1 MTDYIE
7 MKLRKTGETVRVY
20 NLSIDGTSSQAT
32 IFSPNLAGK
41 QQGNGWQTVKISA
54 LVPIDFWVDDGFCS
68 KTKKN
73 KIKSRLKL
81 ISAEW
86 QCTDGT
92 VYTHEYLEDAIV
104 HEAELMGEELEEE
117 KGE

>member
-1 MTDYIE
+1 MADYIE
-7 MKLRKTGETVRVY
+7 MKFRKTGETVRVY
-20 NLSIDGTSSQAT
+20 NFSTDGTSSLAT
-32 IFSPNLAGK
+32 IYVPSLAGK
-41 QQGNGWQTVKISA
+41 QQGNGWQTVKVSA
-54 LVPIDFWVDDGFCS
+54 LIPLDFWIDNSFCS

-92 VYTHEYLEDAIV
+92 IYDHEHIEDAIQ
-104 HEAELMGEELEEE
+104 HEAELMGEEINDE
-117 KGE
+117 KGK

>member
-1 MTDYIE
+1 MTDFIE

-20 NLSIDGTSSQAT
+20 NFSTDGTVALAT
-32 IFSPNLAGK
+32 IFSPSLARK
-41 QQGNGWQTVKISA
+41 QNGNGWSTVKVGA
-54 LVPIDFWVDDGFCS
+54 LVPSEFWIDNSFCS

-92 VYTHEYLEDAIV
+92 IYVHEHLEDAIA
-104 HEAELMGEELEEE
+104 HEAELMGDELEEE